1 MENRE
6 NMKDKDLKSTSG
18 TVVKPVPENIKLLLA
33 SVQRK
38 IQNLP
43 SHIGNS
49 GFLQQLLNEACEL
62 IKVSDKDAGVQ
73 IHKFSYELN
82 FYLEDGQDNLE
93 KFYRCKAEGLTI
105 IAKHIGV

>member
-1 MENRE
+1 MEYRE
-6 NMKDKDLKSTSG
+6 NMKDKDLNSISG
-18 TVVKPVPENIKLLLA
+18 TEVKQIPENIKLLLV

-38 IQNLP
+38 IQNLH
-43 SHIGNS
+43 SDAANS
-49 GFLQQLLNEACEL
+49 GFLQQLLNEACEI
-62 IKVSDKDAGVQ
+62 IKLSDKEAGTQ

-105 IAKHIGV
+105 IAKHIGA